1 MCSRTAAPMI
11 AQGPRK
17 GEPSSTSMRYGFR
30 PQPARLVRGSSR
42 RIMSMRFRPANIRV
56 INRRASSSLSSALLS
71 EQQTLK
77 AHQQE
82 LCSRRAAR
90 LVALMPESVF
100 AGKGSLRRAKHRRA
114 LASSARF
121 RRKADCDGRLRREQ
135 MTIELS
141 QPIGKPV
148 FAPDGAE
155 TGDFRS

>member
-1 MCSRTAAPMI
+1 
-11 AQGPRK
+11 
-17 GEPSSTSMRYGFR
+17 
-30 PQPARLVRGSSR
+30 
-42 RIMSMRFRPANIRV
+42 MRFRPANIRV

-90 LVALMPESVF
+90 PVALMPESVL

-121 RRKADCDGRLRREQ
+121 RLNTNCDGRLRREQ
-135 MTIELS
+135 ITSEVS
-141 QPIGKPV
+141 QQKESP
-148 FAPDGAE
+148 
-155 TGDFRS
+155 S